1 MAPDVSS
8 AVPVQDTHALIDFV
22 FLAIGALGGA
32 DTVVVAVL
40 PALAVPAA
48 VDAAVVLGTAVPTV
62 LRAGDVVAVVTA
74 AAAGAAGVVT
84 AAIAGAADVLDC
96 VLSLELPPQ
105 AASGSARA
113 MDTAHGAHARATT
126 CRATALTAETRWAD
140 DETWVPEQFSRADRN
155 TVIPQIA

>member
-74 AAAGAAGVVT
+74 AAAGAA
-84 AAIAGAADVLDC
+84 DVLDC